1 MYHFNLQIDLKAGR
15 NVINWQVTAITYGSH
30 DRREPVYIRSI
41 EIQGLT
47 LVLIFYCT
55 VNSFVYTP

>member
-41 EIQGLT
+41 EIQGLA
-47 LVLIFYCT
+47 
-55 VNSFVYTP
+55 